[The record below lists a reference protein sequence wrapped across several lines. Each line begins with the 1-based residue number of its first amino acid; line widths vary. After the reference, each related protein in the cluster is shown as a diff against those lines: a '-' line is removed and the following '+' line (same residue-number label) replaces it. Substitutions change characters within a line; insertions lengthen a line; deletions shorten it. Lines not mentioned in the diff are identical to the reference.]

1 MVCRHF
7 VGEEW
12 TVVGYEDAKMSNA
25 VETIKRA
32 KQLHWNVDDDDDDG
46 SKLPITGDFDE
57 EFLWVEAAH

>member
-32 KQLHWNVDDDDDDG
+32 K
-46 SKLPITGDFDE
+46 
-57 EFLWVEAAH
+57 